1 MTRVGPRRNLEP
13 NCFIVWDDAD
23 FLSNDFL
30 ESLFKNMNKIVVEEM
45 SETGC
50 HVLVG
55 IFSNMRLRLSFS
67 WKKENDTCVFESGYF
82 SIMYNNIYCPE
93 RLAWRPGGWDYYE
106 TKWLLDDSATK
117 RIWAIYKKYKQC
129 LNI

>member
-1 MTRVGPRRNLEP
+1 MTRVGPNKYLEP
-13 NCFIVWDDAD
+13 RCCIEWDDAD

-30 ESLFKNMNKIVVEEM
+30 ESLFKNMNKIIVEEM
-45 SETGC
+45 SETNC
-50 HVLVG
+50 RVLVE

-67 WKKENDTCVFESGYF
+67 WKKEDDTCVFEFGQF
-82 SIMYNNIYCPE
+82 SIMYNNINCPK

-117 RIWAIYKKYKQC
+117 RIWTIYKKYKQC
-129 LNI
+129 LNM

>member
-1 MTRVGPRRNLEP
+1 MTRVGPKKYLEP
-13 NCFIVWDDAD
+13 RCCIEWDDAD

-30 ESLFKNMNKIVVEEM
+30 ESLFKNMNKIIVEEM
-45 SETGC
+45 SETNC
-50 HVLVG
+50 CVLVE

-67 WKKENDTCVFESGYF
+67 WKKEDDTCVFEFGQF
-82 SIMYNNIYCPE
+82 SIMYNNINCPK
-93 RLAWRPGGWDYYE
+93 RLAWKPGGWDYYE

-129 LNI
+129 LNM